1 MKIRK
6 YINTNKKDANRTHIS
21 KTKSN
26 INTNE
31 FKLKYNERISRLL
44 LVIGTFSLIGL
55 LFQKL
60 WGILPSIFNILY
72 INSKIPIGAEHIWIS
87 IFLSDISLIFIAS
100 LFYCFSELYN
110 FTTYA
115 KKNYIIKYQTNADKY
130 FKKLLA
136 ILIICI
142 TLTISTM
149 IITIVIFL
157 ISTIWERILMISA
170 FLLISL
176 ITIIFDRKIFL
187 INLQDFATN
196 FKLNLFS
203 ICFYSISWLLLGL
216 LFFLFGSFQIG
227 YSEKSISKFKFE
239 NENKLVLDIQFENV
253 IPEEII
259 IQSDMP
265 NTSPIILN
273 KTDFFNAYVEVTK
286 ENIESPS
293 DLTPA
298 TNQFIYKRSFY
309 EYHSKVDLTNLIQ
322 DGKNTVFITF
332 NIDGNSLTKKSY
344 KILNQINKV
353 SNEYELYRKDFD
365 ISLE

>member
-1 MKIRK
+1 MKIKK
-6 YINTNKKDANRTHIS
+6 YINNNKKVANKIHIS
-21 KTKSN
+21 EPRSN
-26 INTNE
+26 INNNE
-31 FKLKYNERISRLL
+31 FKMKYNERISRLL
-44 LVIGTFSLIGL
+44 LVIGTFSLLGL

-100 LFYCFSELYN
+100 LFYCLCELYN
-110 FTTYA
+110 FTTYSQ
-115 KKNYIIKYQTNADKY
+115 KNYTIKYQTNADKY

-149 IITIVIFL
+149 LITMVIFL
-157 ISTIWERILMISA
+157 ISNIWKKFLMLSA
-170 FLLISL
+170 FLIISS
-176 ITIIFDRKIFL
+176 IIIIFDRKNFL
-187 INLQDFATN
+187 INLQAFVTN
-196 FKLNLFS
+196 FKLNIFS

-239 NENKLVLDIQFENV
+239 NENKLILNIQFENI

-273 KTDFFNAYVEVTK
+273 KSNFFNTYVEVTK
-286 ENIESPS
+286 ENLENPS

-298 TNQFIYKRSFY
+298 TNQFIYKHSFY

-322 DGKNTVFITF
+322 DGKNTIFITF
-332 NIDGNSLTKKSY
+332 SIDGNPLTKKSY

-353 SNEYELYRKDFD
+353 NNKYEIYRKDFD